1 MALMRKIDN
10 WELNSR
16 SLSIRKILGEDSRS
30 PIDIFNIV
38 KNIPELTIVMK
49 PFGKNISGMC
59 VKLEKS
65 CVIAINTEFSKGRQN
80 FTMAHELYHYYYSE
94 KMTYSICP
102 VKENRNS
109 IEEIRAN
116 IFASYLLLPDIALRE
131 YFAQKEVDLKNI
143 IMLENMYSIS
153 HDALLVRFLR
163 DGFIDEKKREKFKDD
178 IIYHAS
184 MLGYDDSLY
193 KRTMNTSTYGYYI
206 AKTFDLFNKE
216 KISLGRKNE
225 MLMDAMREDL
235 VYGNDKENYVED

>member
-1 MALMRKIDN
+1 MKKIDN

-65 CVIAINTEFSKGRQN
+65 SVIAINTEFSKGRQN
-80 FTMAHELYHYYYSE
+80 FTLAHELYHFYYSD
-94 KMTYSICP
+94 KMTSSICP
-102 VKENRNS
+102 VSENKKD

-131 YFAQKEVDLKNI
+131 YFEEREVNLENI
-143 IMLENMYSIS
+143 IKLENMYSIS
-153 HDALLVRFLR
+153 HNALLVRLLR
-163 DGFIDEKKREKFKDD
+163 DGFIDEKKHDKFKNGV
-178 IIYHAS
+178 INNAA
-184 MLGYDDSLY
+184 MLGFDDSLY
-193 KRTMNTSTYGYYI
+193 IRTMNTNTYGYYI
-206 AKTFDLFNKE
+206 KKTFDLFNKE
-216 KISLGRKNE
+216 RISVGRKNE

-235 VYGNDKENYVED
+235 VYGSNREMYVED